1 MTAERELPL
10 LLPAWEVVRIVELEP
25 FRCAEGGEAEII
37 HYRVEILRSL
47 VEAGSFR
54 VRLYRGEF
62 FRLTPT
68 FPQDPEHFEPFHRA
82 DEVLWIEDTDVDNIE
97 FVASTG
103 DDALGEC
110 LRRIARYWADRVC

>member
-1 MTAERELPL
+1 MTPEGEMPL

-25 FRCAEGGEAEII
+25 FRLTDGEDHEDI

-47 VEAGSFR
+47 VEAASFR

-68 FPQDPEHFEPFHRA
+68 FPQDPELFEPLHRS
-82 DEVLWIEDTDVDNIE
+82 DEVMWIEDTDVEDLE
-97 FVASTG
+97 FFAATG

-110 LRRIARYWADRVC
+110 LRRIARYWANRIM